1 MPDSQRDIKEIRK
14 NIAIGLTNQLLP
26 FTLIGLLGSWLE
38 RTPGISELAAI
49 LSVLALALFAYGYGL
64 SASAID
70 KYAAY
75 KGYKNTFL
83 VYSIL
88 NIFGLFVLYLL
99 KEKSLVKDDCVN
111 KDPIEKFSIL
121 AIFASYLVIP
131 FFLGMIASIPGIII
145 MGEGF
150 ADYLKNDRDFSLLLS
165 FVAKILWAWYFFKEF
180 KETGLTKKVI
190 FGSGRKLIWKLP
202 IGLAVIKYFFN
213 GGINS
218 ITLYSL
224 SFFAPTYVEN
234 QVNQEYATSL
244 SGWIF
249 FAVSALIY
257 APIMEELFFRG
268 IIFQKLAIKKSIA
281 TGLFISAILFAAI
294 HFRFDFIPLCLSG
307 VITAIFY
314 FKTKQLATSII
325 FHFTYNLMVVLK
337 RLYDWLFPDP
347 TLPAQATIPEL
358 QQYFVDNLGIYALYL
373 AITVPYFI
381 YFVCKNFPRN
391 REIDKLPYFV
401 NQ

>member
-1 MPDSQRDIKEIRK
+1 MSNVRADIKQIR
-14 NIAIGLTNQLLP
+14 NSIIRGVSCQYLPLL
-26 FTLIGLLGSWLE
+26 LIGLFESQLE
-38 RTPGISELAAI
+38 STPGIEALVSI
-49 LSVLALALFAYGYGL
+49 LGLIAFVFFCYGYVVC
-64 SASAID
+64 AVAAD
-70 KYAAY
+70 EYAAY
-75 KGYKNTFL
+75 KGYRNFCFI
-83 VYSIL
+83 YSIL
-88 NIFGLFVLYLL
+88 NIFGLSLLFLL
-99 KEKSLVKDDCVN
+99 KN
-111 KDPIEKFSIL
+111 KNLNKYHNTNEDPLEKFSIASIFTSYL
-121 AIFASYLVIP
+121 AIPLVIMP
-131 FFLGMIASIPGIII
+131 LYYIPGLII
-145 MGEGF
+145 MGSEF
-150 ADYLKNDRDFSLLLS
+150 VEYTKSDWDFKAFTNFIMLIP
-165 FVAKILWAWYFFKEF
+165 FVWYFFGEMKNVNLDR
-180 KETGLTKKVI
+180 KTI
-190 FGSGRKLIWKLP
+190 FGSSKKLVWKLP
-202 IGLAVIKYFFN
+202 IGLAVLKYFFN
-213 GGINS
+213 GGINA

-224 SFFAPTYVEN
+224 SFIAPSYVEN
-234 QVNQEYATSL
+234 QINKEYATSL
-244 SGWIF
+244 YGWIL
-249 FAVSALIY
+249 FAFSALIY

-281 TGLFISAILFAAI
+281 TGLLISAILFAAI

-307 VITAIFY
+307 VITAILY